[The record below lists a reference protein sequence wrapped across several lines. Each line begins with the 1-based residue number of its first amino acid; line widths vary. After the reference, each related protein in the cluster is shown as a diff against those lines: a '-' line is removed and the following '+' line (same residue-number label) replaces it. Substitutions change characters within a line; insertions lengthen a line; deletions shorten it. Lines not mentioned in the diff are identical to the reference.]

1 LLERLTN
8 LDPPM
13 STSKASELI
22 ETYGPEQIRAWLKIL
37 ERDPT
42 VRSVAALLTY
52 KLQNGE
58 TPPGADQGRCK
69 VPDEG
74 CPQCGGTGRIT
85 LDVPETDP
93 AYGREYPCGCV
104 FRG

>member
-1 LLERLTN
+1 
-8 LDPPM
+8 M
-13 STSKASELI
+13 WGLI
-22 ETYGPEQIRAWLKIL
+22 RSAKCCPINPSDEKSFRGYGPEPIQAWLKIL

-52 KLQNGE
+52 KLRNGE
-58 TPPGADQGRCK
+58 TPPGTGQNSRKA
-69 VPDEG
+69 PDEN
-74 CPQCGGTGRIT
+74 CSQCGGTGRIT

-93 AYGREYPCGCV
+93 AYGKAYPCGCV

>member
-1 LLERLTN
+1 VCATVEKRVAAGGGVGVGSLVN
-8 LDPPM
+8 
-13 STSKASELI
+13 
-22 ETYGPEQIRAWLKIL
+22 IL
-37 ERDPT
+37 ERNPT

-74 CPQCGGTGRIT
+74 CPQCGGTGRIK